1 MSVAR
6 RGWKFVAL
14 VLLCSVVLVAGTGCT
29 TRELSGMV
37 LGFANNERAER
48 GIAPLQWDDNA
59 AAKAQ
64 AWAEYLAASRTIAHS
79 RLTDGIEGNWTV
91 LAENVGFA
99 DSVGAAHAGFM
110 NSPKHRATLLSPAYS
125 AVGVGV
131 AENGGLFYVVQ
142 VYRG

>member
-14 VLLCSVVLVAGTGCT
+14 ALLCSMVLVAGTGCT
-29 TRELSGMV
+29 TRELGGLV
-37 LGFANNERAER
+37 LRFANNERAAR
-48 GIAPLQWDDNA
+48 GIAPLVWDENA
-59 AAKAQ
+59 AQKAQ

-79 RLTDGIEGNWTV
+79 RLTDGISGSWTV

-99 DSVGAAHAGFM
+99 DSVGAAHEGFM
-110 NSPKHRATLLSPAYS
+110 NSPKHRATLLSPQYS
-125 AVGVGV
+125 AVGMGV
-131 AENGGLFYVVQ
+131 AENGGLYYVVQ